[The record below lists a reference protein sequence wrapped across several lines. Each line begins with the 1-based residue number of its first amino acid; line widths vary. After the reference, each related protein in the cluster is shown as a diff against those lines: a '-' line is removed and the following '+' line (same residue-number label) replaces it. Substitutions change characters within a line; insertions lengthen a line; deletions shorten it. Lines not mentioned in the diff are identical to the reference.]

1 MKTMPKVTV
10 IIPTFNCG
18 SFIDDALKS
27 VFAQTYRHFEV
38 IVVDDGSTDDTRQ
51 RVEAFGPMVRYIYQS
66 NAGACVARNT
76 AIQASRGALLAFLD
90 ADDVWFPTKLAEQIP
105 LFERS
110 PRVGLVFCDT
120 IFFDRRGDIGRVYG
134 KSKPPRGMVFGE
146 LLGNYF
152 LSLETVVIRR
162 DALDTL
168 DEWFDARLRVI
179 GDKDLFLRLAYRY
192 EVDYVD
198 EPLAKW
204 RAHGESLTHAHYE
217 LFGIENALL
226 LEKLRERIPD
236 LDRQYPQAV
245 RAFERKI
252 AWQGALAEW
261 KDGRTAHCR
270 RILRPYARHDLKM
283 AAAYVASFLGA
294 GAFTRLAPVYRR
306 YRHYRSAQK
315 A

>member
-1 MKTMPKVTV
+1 MNASPMVSV

-27 VFAQTYRHFEV
+27 VFAQTYRHVEV

-51 RVEAFGPMVRYIYQS
+51 RVEAFGPVVQYIYQS
-66 NAGACVARNT
+66 NAGACAARNT
-76 AIQASRGALLAFLD
+76 GIKASHGALLAFLD
-90 ADDVWFPTKLAEQIP
+90 ADDVWLPEKLAKQVP

-120 IFFDRRGDIGRVYG
+120 IFFDRHGDIGRVYR

-162 DALDTL
+162 DALDAL
-168 DEWFDARLRVI
+168 DEWFDERIRVT
-179 GDKDLFLRLAYRY
+179 GDKDLFVRLAYQC
-192 EVDYVD
+192 ELDYVD

-204 RAHGESLTHAHYE
+204 RAHGSSLTHAHYKD
-217 LFGIENALL
+217 FGIENALL
-226 LEKLRERIPD
+226 LEKLRRRLPD
-236 LDRQYPQAV
+236 LDRRYPEAV
-245 RAFERKI
+245 RALERKI

-270 RILRPYARHDLKM
+270 RILWPYARHDLKM
-283 AAAYVASFLGA
+283 AAAYVASYLGA

-306 YRHYRSAQK
+306 YRHYRSA
-315 A
+315 